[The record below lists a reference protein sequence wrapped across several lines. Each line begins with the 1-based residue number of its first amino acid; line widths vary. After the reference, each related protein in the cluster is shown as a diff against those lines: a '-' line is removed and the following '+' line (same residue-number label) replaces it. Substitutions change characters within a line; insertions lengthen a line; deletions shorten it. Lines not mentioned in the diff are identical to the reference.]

1 MLQIREYGHLIQS
14 SKSKLFD
21 DAKTM
26 RFFEEKTPNLKKI
39 AISYQSV
46 IEGMKGQDSF
56 HTHTPVIL
64 NQYISLIV
72 FIDTNDCDDL
82 Y

>member
-1 MLQIREYGHLIQS
+1 
-14 SKSKLFD
+14 
-21 DAKTM
+21 M
-26 RFFEEKTPNLKKI
+26 RFFEEKTPNLKKEI